1 MANDW
6 IKCIKGLTDKREVV
20 AMALRLKPTGI
31 LSQDC
36 EIVACKWLKVWGWA
50 DSETVDGHV
59 QGVTGEFVDAV
70 AGLAGFFAAAEVVGW
85 ATPKGSGITFNNWGR
100 HNGATAKARAME
112 QAKKARQRI
121 ASEACPDS
129 VPIASGQSRDN
140 IGTTSGP
147 EKRRE
152 EKNVNPKAEEPPL
165 PPTGGGCVDPPGFV
179 QFWEAWPSHFRKSA
193 RAKCLTHW
201 RSAGLE
207 SLALVI
213 VASVAA
219 WRASEQW
226 TKDTGQFIPAP
237 LPWLRDRRWE
247 AAAPPAKE
255 ERNGHSGSTG
265 ANRPARSGGGG
276 NQAAREFPQLI
287 TLPVKRYGQAVGGP
301 TPGSAGAA

>member
-1 MANDW
+1 MIVEPDFFDHWKTRMLVDLLDGDEAAPVYVQRLWAHCQNRRQVSFENFPPAALKALCRYPGHPSKLESGLVSSGFVRRDGAGVFTVLNWEKYNAGLIANWTNGEKGGRPPKNPPETHGLPMANPSR
-6 IKCIKGLTDKREVV
+6 TDRE
-20 AMALRLKPTGI
+20 
-31 LSQDC
+31 
-36 EIVACKWLKVWGWA
+36 
-50 DSETVDGHV
+50 
-59 QGVTGEFVDAV
+59 
-70 AGLAGFFAAAEVVGW
+70 
-85 ATPKGSGITFNNWGR
+85 
-100 HNGATAKARAME
+100 
-112 QAKKARQRI
+112 
-121 ASEACPDS
+121 
-129 VPIASGQSRDN
+129 
-140 IGTTSGP
+140 

-247 AAAPPAKE
+247 AAAPPAKD

-265 ANRPARSGGGG
+265 ANRPARSGSGG

-287 TLPVKRYGQAVGGP
+287 NVPVRRYGPAVGGP
-301 TPGSAGAA
+301 IPGSAGAT

>member
-1 MANDW
+1 MSKLPSLQFYPGDW
-6 IKCIKGLTDKREVV
+6 MKDP
-20 AMALRLKPTGI
+20 ALRAVTIAARGLWIDMLCLMHESPRRGYLQHETGKAVTAEQLARMTGCSTDGASLMLQELEDAGVFSRTSDQIIYSRRIVRDERKRQLCSDAGKKGGGNPTFGG
-31 LSQDC
+31 
-36 EIVACKWLKVWGWA
+36 A
-50 DSETVDGHV
+50 
-59 QGVTGEFVDAV
+59 
-70 AGLAGFFAAAEVVGW
+70 
-85 ATPKGSGITFNNWGR
+85 PKG
-100 HNGATAKARAME
+100 HPKGAPNP
-112 QAKKARQRI
+112 
-121 ASEACPDS
+121 SSSSS
-129 VPIASGQSRDN
+129 VSSS
-140 IGTTSGP
+140 TS
-147 EKRRE
+147 
-152 EKNVNPKAEEPPL
+152 KAEEPPL

-247 AAAPPAKE
+247 AAAPPAKD

-265 ANRPARSGGGG
+265 ANRPARSGGGS

-287 TLPVKRYGQAVGGP
+287 NVPVRRYGPAVGGP
-301 TPGSAGAA
+301 IPGSAGAA